1 MTDLEELLEQL
12 ASSARSSVAAAVAT
26 LMSAASMVQE
36 HTEQIRQAMEVV
48 MCCFRECILCVC
60 VLIFTYLLLATCK
73 W

>member
-1 MTDLEELLEQL
+1 MQFGSVVYMTDLEELLEKL

-48 MCCFRECILCVC
+48 MCCFQECILCVC
-60 VLIFTYLLLATCK
+60 
-73 W
+73 